1 MFIRTLKLFRPGIAT
16 ALRGLPSIR
25 IGNAIRCSKLPELD
39 IDCENPILHFVA
51 LAIDGPSAG
60 GILSPVREFRF
71 AAKAVSDGSG
81 NLAN

>member
-1 MFIRTLKLFRPGIAT
+1 M
-16 ALRGLPSIR
+16 
-25 IGNAIRCSKLPELD
+25 D
-39 IDCENPILHFVA
+39 IDWENPILQFVA
-51 LAIDGPSAG
+51 SAIDGPSAG